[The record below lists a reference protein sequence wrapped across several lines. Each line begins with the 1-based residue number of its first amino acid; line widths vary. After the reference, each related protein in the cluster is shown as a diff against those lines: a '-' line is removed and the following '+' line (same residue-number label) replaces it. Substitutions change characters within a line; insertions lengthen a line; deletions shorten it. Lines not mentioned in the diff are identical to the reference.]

1 VAEGRGSQY
10 LFLSGK
16 VKGAGQIKLY
26 HSSEKGGWQ
35 CGDIPRRARSGG
47 HGEFYSNLF
56 TRQVVLDP
64 GPILA
69 CVPERVTA
77 VMNEILAVTFYSRG
91 DTSGGVHDGG

>member
-1 VAEGRGSQY
+1 VDGSVATSQEE
-10 LFLSGK
+10 LEA
-16 VKGAGQIKLY
+16 GAM
-26 HSSEKGGWQ
+26 
-35 CGDIPRRARSGG
+35 
-47 HGEFYSNLF
+47 EFYSNLF

-91 DTSGGVHDGG
+91 DTSGSVHDGG